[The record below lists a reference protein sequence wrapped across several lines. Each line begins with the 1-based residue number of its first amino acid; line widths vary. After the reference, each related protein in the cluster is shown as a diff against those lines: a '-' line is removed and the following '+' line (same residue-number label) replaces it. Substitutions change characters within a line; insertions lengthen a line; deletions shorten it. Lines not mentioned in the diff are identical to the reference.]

1 MDNFPFI
8 PEDHWKA
15 IERNKAVEILI
26 KRQQQELKQKVD
38 TLIKNYEW
46 KTNRS
51 VQWEPKAGNE
61 GMEKN

>member
-38 TLIKNYEW
+38 TLIKNYE
-46 KTNRS
+46 
-51 VQWEPKAGNE
+51 
-61 GMEKN
+61 